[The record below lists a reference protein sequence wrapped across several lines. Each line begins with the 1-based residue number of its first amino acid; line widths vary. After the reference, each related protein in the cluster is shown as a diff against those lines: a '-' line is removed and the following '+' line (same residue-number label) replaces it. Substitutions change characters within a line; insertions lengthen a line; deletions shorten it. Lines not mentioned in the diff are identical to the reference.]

1 MCCCPVVEV
10 GLKTKHKIL
19 IAPTKDSAEVA
30 CILSKMCY
38 CIHSFMIG
46 NTVIMMSDAIDLV
59 TIKKFGRVQLCMWFV
74 NVIMLLCNR
83 GHTYRC
89 QIWVQAGD
97 AFVFFVV

>member
-1 MCCCPVVEV
+1 MVEV

-19 IAPTKDSAEVA
+19 IAPTKASAEVA

-46 NTVIMMSDAIDLV
+46 NTVIMMCDAIVLV
-59 TIKKFGRVQLCMWFV
+59 TIKKFGRLLLCMWFV

>member
-1 MCCCPVVEV
+1 
-10 GLKTKHKIL
+10 
-19 IAPTKDSAEVA
+19 
-30 CILSKMCY
+30 
-38 CIHSFMIG
+38 MIG

-59 TIKKFGRVQLCMWFV
+59 TIKKFGRLLLCMWFV
-74 NVIMLLCNR
+74 AVIMVHWILLCYR